1 MSARWDKA
9 RRRPDRTSGRKA
21 GSGEAIVSTRAH
33 WRGLIDLAEACVV
46 DAETAEDGGLGS
58 EAELRLMS
66 LFRRASSASSA
77 VLDRD
82 AGASVADVGR
92 AFLRLLAAF
101 ARRETPG
108 PMRQAL
114 IPTVSAAAAFLDDQ
128 LHQLNAAEFER
139 AHHGRPEVYG

>member
-9 RRRPDRTSGRKA
+9 RRRPDRVSGRKVGA
-21 GSGEAIVSTRAH
+21 GEAIVASRAD
-33 WRGLIDLAEACVV
+33 WRGLVALAVECVG
-46 DAETAEDGGLGS
+46 DANASECGLGS

-66 LFRRASSASSA
+66 LYRRASSASSA

-92 AFLRLLAAF
+92 AFLRLVAAF
-101 ARRETPG
+101 ARRETPA
-108 PMRQAL
+108 PMRQSL
-114 IPTVSAAAAFLDDQ
+114 IPTVAATAAFLDDQ
-128 LHQLNAAEFER
+128 LHQMNAADFER

>member
-1 MSARWDKA
+1 MTAARWDKA
-9 RRRPDRTSGRKA
+9 RRRPDRVAGRKA
-21 GSGEAIVSTRAH
+21 GRGEAIVSSRAD
-33 WRGLIDLAEACVV
+33 WRGLIALAVECVADAEAV
-46 DAETAEDGGLGS
+46 EPGLGS
-58 EAELRLMS
+58 DAELRLMG

-92 AFLRLLAAF
+92 AFLRLSAAF

-108 PMRQAL
+108 PMRAAL

-128 LHQLNAAEFER
+128 LHQLNADEFQR
-139 AHHGRPEVYG
+139 AHHGRPEVFG